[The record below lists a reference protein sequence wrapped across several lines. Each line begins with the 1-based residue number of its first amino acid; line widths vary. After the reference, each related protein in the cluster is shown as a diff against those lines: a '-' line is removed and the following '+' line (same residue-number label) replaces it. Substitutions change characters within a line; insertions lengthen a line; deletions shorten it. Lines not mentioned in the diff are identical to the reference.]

1 MRTGHWVFAVA
12 AGGALDTAAGCD
24 SSTKGSG
31 TALNPSGSTSP
42 GSAAPSTSA
51 PSSPAPS
58 SPAAPTS
65 AAPSAADG
73 GHVSACADGRCEV
86 AVRAGTAIPVPRSMD
101 VEKLKVTAVTP
112 TRITVT
118 GQVIGNSSFGT
129 CSGSYCNTNSTNG
142 AVTVVLGANSTATQ
156 NGLSCTVEHITDG
169 TAIVKIVPA
178 A

>member
-1 MRTGHWVFAVA
+1 MRTGHCVSALAVIV
-12 AGGALDTAAGCD
+12 ALAVAAGCD

-31 TALNPSGSTSP
+31 TALTPSGSSSP
-42 GSAAPSTSA
+42 GSAAPSTST
-51 PSSPAPS
+51 PSSPAP
-58 SPAAPTS
+58 PTS

-86 AVRAGTAIPVPRSMD
+86 AVRAGTTIPLPRSMD
-101 VEKLKVTAVTP
+101 VEKVKLTAITP
-112 TRITVT
+112 TRVTVT

-156 NGLSCTVEHITDG
+156 NGLSLTVEHITDG
-169 TAIVKIVPA
+169 TAIVKIAPA